1 MHISKK
7 FIVFLSLGL
16 LLSINTHAQQV
27 GTTQEPEL
35 QSFDHYA
42 NSFYEDLE
50 AEGLNFQAFRQALSA
65 YKQLDSKDQLKNDRY
80 LTLIDMSKTS
90 KKKRFFLIDL
100 HTEELI
106 HSSVVAH
113 GKNSGLEFANRFSN
127 KVNSHQTSLGFYRT
141 AETYYG
147 KHGYSLRLDGLESSN
162 NNARKRAIVIH
173 SAKYANPEFID
184 QYGRLGRSFGC
195 PSLPE
200 ENYTQ
205 VIEKIKEGSL
215 LYIYYPDKSYVQSS
229 ELIQDYPKSVGSE

>member
-1 MHISKK
+1 MHITKK
-7 FIVFLSLGL
+7 IFILFTCSL
-16 LLSINTHAQQV
+16 LLTQMSFGQQSMD
-27 GTTQEPEL
+27 TSWDDP
-35 QSFDHYA
+35 SFDHYA
-42 NSFYEDLE
+42 NNFYKGLKADD
-50 AEGLNFQAFRQALSA
+50 LNFQAFRQALSA
-65 YKQLDSKDQLKNDRY
+65 YHQLDDDAKLTNDRY

-100 HTEELI
+100 QTQELV

-113 GKNSGLEFANRFSN
+113 GKNSGVEFANRFSN
-127 KVNSHQTSLGFYRT
+127 IVNSHQTGLGFYRT

-162 NNARKRAIVIH
+162 SNARKRAIVIH
-173 SAKYANPEFID
+173 SAKYANPEFIE

-229 ELIQDYPKSVGSE
+229 ELIQGTTKWLGSE